1 MTHVGSCLC
10 GTVEL
15 AVTNKNGTDQ
25 MSACEISSQVARSA
39 ASPRAAVLMAAVIIV
54 FGILHI
60 AAGVV
65 LRNALPAPP
74 TEPSGLVTYGD

>member
-1 MTHVGSCLC
+1 
-10 GTVEL
+10 
-15 AVTNKNGTDQ
+15 
-25 MSACEISSQVARSA
+25 
-39 ASPRAAVLMAAVIIV
+39 MAAVIIV